1 MTDWVPPHGLGPL
14 CFQTRWSFIRIQ
26 YVSPWNHVARRDLD
40 CSGHGSGLSQSRGN
54 SSGTC
59 CKSKCQNNDTPRET
73 RTLLLVNTHH
83 NLRLLSLNR
92 IVFYLMGAWALDTK
106 CWAKLK
112 SCITLYAL
120 TQPFMTRR
128 SLPRNVINV
137 AFRRRGYQ
145 KFIYNINV
153 FLNPGNTGL
162 SVQQLW

>member
-92 IVFYLMGAWALDTK
+92 IVFYLMGAWALDTRRKMLSQTQKLHYLICTNSAFYDPTVSPPQCDK
-106 CWAKLK
+106 C
-112 SCITLYAL
+112 S
-120 TQPFMTRR
+120 F
-128 SLPRNVINV
+128 
-137 AFRRRGYQ
+137 Q
-145 KFIYNINV
+145 K
-153 FLNPGNTGL
+153 TWL
-162 SVQQLW
+162 SEIHLQY